1 MFHLLGFQDGPS
13 LLPSPQ
19 QANVALLPVEIICV
33 FKDSFPCSFRNIL
46 ARLLRM
52 DFVGL
57 KCFVFLQLLYVNSAL
72 LKSTA
77 FFLLYQEWATV
88 LNVSCVGTVS
98 ELQFKNS

>member
-1 MFHLLGFQDGPS
+1 
-13 LLPSPQ
+13 
-19 QANVALLPVEIICV
+19 
-33 FKDSFPCSFRNIL
+33 
-46 ARLLRM
+46 M

-57 KCFVFLQLLYVNSAL
+57 KYFVFLQLLYVNSAL

>member
-1 MFHLLGFQDGPS
+1 
-13 LLPSPQ
+13 
-19 QANVALLPVEIICV
+19 
-33 FKDSFPCSFRNIL
+33 
-46 ARLLRM
+46 M

-77 FFLLYQEWATV
+77 FFLLYQERATV